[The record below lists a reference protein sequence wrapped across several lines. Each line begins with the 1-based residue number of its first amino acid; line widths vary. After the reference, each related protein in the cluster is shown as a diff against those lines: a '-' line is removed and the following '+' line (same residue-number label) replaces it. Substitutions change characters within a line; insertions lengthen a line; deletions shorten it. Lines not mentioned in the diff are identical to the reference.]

1 MLAQFKNRIRAQK
14 LGFFICGVSASL
26 IIISV
31 VGIVGLIIIRGLPV
45 ISWRFISQMPQR
57 GMTEGGIF
65 PAILGTFLLG
75 IGAIIFALMIGLITA
90 IYLSEF
96 ASQGVLTNA
105 IRTVTNTLAGM
116 PSIVFG
122 LFGFAFFCK
131 LAGFGVSLLSGI
143 LTLGVLSL
151 PIIISTSEEALK
163 SVPDTF
169 REASLSLGATKWY
182 TVRKI
187 VLPNAIP
194 GIVTGSIL
202 ALGRA
207 MGETAP
213 IMFTAA
219 TFYTRKLP
227 SSILDEVMALPYH
240 IYGLVTEGIYPEK
253 QLPIAFGSAFVL
265 LVLTLLIS
273 GAGIILRLRVRA
285 RRKW

>member
-1 MLAQFKNRIRAQK
+1 MLDQFKNRLGTQK
-14 LGFFICGVSASL
+14 LGFLICGVSASL
-26 IIISV
+26 IIVSV
-31 VGIVGLIIIRGLPV
+31 VGIVGLIITRGLPV
-45 ISWRFISQMPQR
+45 ISWSFISQMPQR

-75 IGAIIFALMIGLITA
+75 IGAIIFATMIGLTTA

-96 ASQGVLTNA
+96 APQGILTNA

-253 QLPIAFGSAFVL
+253 QVPIAFGSAFVL
-265 LVLTLLIS
+265 LALTLLIS